1 MENENKSLW
10 MLKGIAC
17 IVVIL
22 FHCPISGIVGDAIIY
37 AVRFPIPVFLMISGY
52 YGFRKKNYLKYAK
65 KTLLLIITGE
75 VISAIVMEVCFKL
88 GLLKI
93 NPFQILANINWIK
106 TIFFGSIFIRKVF
119 SWVADAQILYYSI
132 INHAYSWKNAGN
144 EIWKHSKSD
153 ILVPKYNFICYS
165 VFNDWYVDCGAYG
178 KN

>member
-1 MENENKSLW
+1 MEKENKSLW

-106 TIFFGSIFIRKVF
+106 TIFLALYLIVRYGIYMLRFGDGYYFI
-119 SWVADAQILYYSI
+119 Y
-132 INHAYSWKNAGN
+132 
-144 EIWKHSKSD
+144 
-153 ILVPKYNFICYS
+153 
-165 VFNDWYVDCGAYG
+165 
-178 KN
+178 

>member
-1 MENENKSLW
+1 MEKENKSLW

-75 VISAIVMEVCFKL
+75 VISAIVMEVCF
-88 GLLKI
+88 
-93 NPFQILANINWIK
+93 
-106 TIFFGSIFIRKVF
+106 
-119 SWVADAQILYYSI
+119 
-132 INHAYSWKNAGN
+132 
-144 EIWKHSKSD
+144 
-153 ILVPKYNFICYS
+153 
-165 VFNDWYVDCGAYG
+165 
-178 KN
+178 